1 MKKIRKDNVV
11 LRVADDEVNA
21 YLQKGYVEVKANE
34 KKEEKKPLEPAK
46 KDEKKEEKKEEK

>member
-11 LRVADDEVNA
+11 LRVADEELNA

-34 KKEEKKPLEPAK
+34 KKEEKKPLEPTK
-46 KDEKKEEKKEEK
+46 KDEKKEEK

>member
-21 YLQKGYVEVKANE
+21 YLQKGYHEVEE
-34 KKEEKKPLEPAK
+34 KKEDKKPLEPAK
-46 KDEKKEEKKEEK
+46 KDEKKEEK

>member
-21 YLQKGYVEVKANE
+21 YLQKGFKEVKANE

-46 KDEKKEEKKEEK
+46 KEEKKEDKK